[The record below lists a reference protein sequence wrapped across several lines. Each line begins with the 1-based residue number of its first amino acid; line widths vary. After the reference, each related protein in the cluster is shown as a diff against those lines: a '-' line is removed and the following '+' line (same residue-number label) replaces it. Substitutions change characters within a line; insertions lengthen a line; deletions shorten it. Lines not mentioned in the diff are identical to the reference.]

1 VSDLAGPRR
10 FWWELLIV
18 LWLYFLYDI
27 INNLSPV
34 NEAAALR
41 RAAGIL
47 RLERL
52 TGIDIE
58 RGANDWLVSHD
69 ILGSIL
75 ANFYNLAHIWI
86 TLALIIFLWAR
97 RRPLYADLRNSLVLF
112 NLMGFAVFW
121 LYPVAPPRMLDGFID
136 LVETTGAISSFH
148 SGTLAPAAN
157 QFAAMPSMHIAWA
170 MWCVVAVY
178 RTLPGQGWRAA
189 MWAHLTLTAIA
200 VVATANH
207 FVLDIVGGAITA
219 VVGFAVAAWFAR
231 YGRPAIARRR
241 ERGECGDH
249 HTSAVT
255 LSTQPER

>member
-1 VSDLAGPRR
+1 MSDLAVPRR

-58 RGANDWLVSHD
+58 RGAHDWLVSHD

-207 FVLDIVGGAITA
+207 FVLDVVGGAITA
-219 VVGFAVAAWFAR
+219 VLGFAVAAWFAR

-241 ERGECGDH
+241 ERGDH